1 MAEPGGA
8 GTGEG
13 SAGVPVRLR
22 PCGDAALLVEV
33 GPAAPGPAGD
43 GAAALGSVLA
53 LHAALRADPPAGL
66 VDLVPAAATV
76 LVRLRPGADPA
87 SAAAHVRAVA
97 ASTTGPGS
105 RDRGSAT
112 GGSATGGS
120 GDGCAADGAAEVEVP
135 VVYDGPDLE
144 EAAAALGTDPA
155 GLVARHTARP
165 WTAAFAGFAPGFAY
179 CVQDGPPGPAPG
191 GDPAAAG
198 HGWDVP
204 RRASPRTSVPAGS
217 VGLAG
222 PFSGVYP
229 RRAPGGWQLVGRTDA
244 RLWDVER
251 DPPAL
256 LPPGARVRFV
266 DVGGGAR

>member
-1 MAEPGGA
+1 VAEAATHDPVA
-8 GTGEG
+8 GEQRP
-13 SAGVPVRLR
+13 GVPVRLL

-33 GPAAPGPAGD
+33 APAPAGAPGD
-43 GAAALGSVLA
+43 AAASLGVVLA
-53 LHAALRADPPAGL
+53 VHAALRADPPAAL
-66 VDLVPAAATV
+66 VDLVPAATTV
-76 LVRLRPGADPA
+76 LVRLRPGADA
-87 SAAAHVRAVA
+87 GAAAAHVRAVA
-97 ASTTGPGS
+97 GRAAAARPVPARPGEE
-105 RDRGSAT
+105 
-112 GGSATGGS
+112 
-120 GDGCAADGAAEVEVP
+120 DGAGVVEVP

-179 CVQDGPPGPAPG
+179 CVQDAPVAGGRPAR
-191 GDPAAAG
+191 A
-198 HGWDVP
+198 WDVP

-217 VGLAG
+217 VALAG

-229 RRAPGGWQLVGRTDA
+229 RRAPGGWQLLGRTRA
-244 RLWDVER
+244 RMWDVER

-266 DVGGGAR
+266 DVGGGARPSRPGR